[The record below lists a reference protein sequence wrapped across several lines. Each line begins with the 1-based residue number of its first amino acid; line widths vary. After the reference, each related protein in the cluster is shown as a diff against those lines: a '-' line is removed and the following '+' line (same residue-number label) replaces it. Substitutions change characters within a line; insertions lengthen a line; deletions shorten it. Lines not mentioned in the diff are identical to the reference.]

1 MNLIYKMAARRWDK
15 LFKQQ
20 VKYIKA
26 FLYEDLVEEYKNLD
40 LNLEGEKTLSAQ
52 NTESEVLAAQV
63 ISYLLG
69 EDIEGEALRS
79 KDVVFKAVFEKT
91 KNEIKQYAQNKMK
104 NDLEVRKL
112 IVYTLRM
119 GMTIQAGIL
128 GNKYLVTPEYKR
140 KSSLLLKYGHEFP
153 EEVNEN
159 MYMEIYKNFI
169 KNSEK
174 SKNK

>member
-26 FLYEDLVEEYKNLD
+26 FLYEDLVEEYST
-40 LNLEGEKTLSAQ
+40 LNLNSEVKNASPTQSIEG
-52 NTESEVLAAQV
+52 EVLATLVA
-63 ISYLLG
+63 SYLLG
-69 EDIEGEALRS
+69 EDIQGEALHS